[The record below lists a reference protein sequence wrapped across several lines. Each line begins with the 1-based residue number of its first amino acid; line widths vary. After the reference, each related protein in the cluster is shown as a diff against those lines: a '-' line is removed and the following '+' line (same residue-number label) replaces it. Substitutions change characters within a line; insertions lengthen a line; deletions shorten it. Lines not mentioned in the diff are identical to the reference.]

1 MAKASIVPYDSIII
15 GAGPAGITAAIY
27 LARKGLDILV
37 LSMDIGGQ
45 ARFSTN
51 IENYTGFTMIPGEE
65 LVRRFKEHLDAF
77 KIKLFEEK
85 VKSVKKYGELFK
97 IDTEENSYWTKT
109 VIIASGKKPRMLKV
123 PGEEKMFGKG
133 IMYGAVFNAPFFKD
147 KPVAVIGGGNS
158 AAQAI
163 LELCNFT
170 REIYVVNITNDLTC
184 DEILKEKVKE
194 KKFIKFYNNSR
205 VISVEGK
212 EKLEGIEIENVK
224 TKEKTHLKVSGVIVA
239 MGLEPSLDFEL
250 PKEVVLNENN
260 EIDVDQ
266 NCLTSLEGLFAA
278 GDVTDVKW
286 KQIIIAAGEG
296 AKAALSAYEYLVSK
310 KNLLSE
316 KFSFLIDFLL

>member
-310 KNLLSE
+310 KESLE
-316 KFSFLIDFLL
+316 

>member
-1 MAKASIVPYDSIII
+1 MVKASIVPYDSIII

-37 LSMDIGGQ
+37 LTLDIGGQ
-45 ARFSTN
+45 ARLSTDV
-51 IENYTGFTMIPGEE
+51 ENYTGFTMIPGEE

-77 KIKLFEEK
+77 KIKLLQEK
-85 VKSVKKYGELFK
+85 VKSVKKEGELFK

-147 KPVAVIGGGNS
+147 KPVAVVGGGNS

-163 LELCNFT
+163 LELSNFT
-170 REIYVVNITNDLTC
+170 KEIHVVNITNDLTC

-205 VISVEGK
+205 VISVEGT

-224 TKEKTHLKVSGVIVA
+224 THERTHLKVSGLVVV

-250 PKEVVLNENN
+250 PEGIVLNENN

-266 NCLTSLEGLFAA
+266 NCLTPVEGLFAA

-296 AKAALSAYEYLVSK
+296 AKAALSAYEYLVK
-310 KNLLSE
+310 KKEYLDGES
-316 KFSFLIDFLL
+316 

>member
-194 KKFIKFYNNSR
+194 KKLIKFYNNSR

-310 KNLLSE
+310 KESLE
-316 KFSFLIDFLL
+316 

>member
-1 MAKASIVPYDSIII
+1 MVKASIVPYDSIII

-37 LSMDIGGQ
+37 LTLDIGGQ
-45 ARFSTN
+45 ARLSTDV
-51 IENYTGFTMIPGEE
+51 ENYTGFTMIPGEE

-77 KIKLFEEK
+77 KIKLLQEK
-85 VKSVKKYGELFK
+85 VKSVKKEGELFK

-147 KPVAVIGGGNS
+147 KPVAVVGGGNS

-163 LELCNFT
+163 LELSNFT
-170 REIYVVNITNDLTC
+170 KEIHVVNITNDLTC

-205 VISVEGK
+205 VISVEGT

-224 TKEKTHLKVSGVIVA
+224 THERTHLKVSGVVVA

-250 PKEVVLNENN
+250 PEGIVLNENN

-266 NCLTSLEGLFAA
+266 NCLTSVEGLFAA

-296 AKAALSAYEYLVSK
+296 AKAALSAYEYLVK
-310 KNLLSE
+310 KKEYLDGES
-316 KFSFLIDFLL
+316 